1 MGLSGSGPVLGLAV
15 ALAVVAGVSP
25 AGAQERFAL
34 PQGEFLFVSPP
45 EGWVLG
51 FSHKDR
57 AKRHIEYIPAGQKVQ
72 SWTEMVTVQTF
83 YGLGTQAKGN
93 LNLRG
98 YVLFIAKSFQEK
110 CRETKVEPP
119 DLRRIGRYD
128 SATVAIV
135 CRDPD
140 RTKFSPQAVMRNYEF
155 LTLRA
160 IQGRDA
166 LYVVQ
171 RAWHDDVERDTPVS
185 SSATL
190 KEWGAFFN
198 QIEICDTRDPALDCR
213 TLGLLSQADAE
224 AIARRQGFVDLGGCF
239 YFRTLTVLPDIG
251 KPQRLLSVMTISFGK
266 GPFGQSAVET
276 GIADTA
282 AKEAG
287 ENRPVAVIAG
297 TDRVGWA
304 SPAESAANV
313 QAGLAA
319 LRDLFIQRGIEP
331 SRIVIRSNPTCR
343 N

>member
-1 MGLSGSGPVLGLAV
+1 MRLSGSGAVLGLVV
-15 ALAVVAGVSP
+15 ALAVLAGVTP
-25 AGAQERFAL
+25 AWAQERFVFPL
-34 PQGEFLFVSPP
+34 GEFLFVSPP

-57 AKRHIEYIPAGQKVQ
+57 AKRHEEYIPAGQKVQ
-72 SWTEMVTVQTF
+72 NWTEMVTIQTF

-98 YVLFIAKSFQEK
+98 YVLLIAKSFQEK

-119 DLRRIGRYD
+119 LLRRVGRYD

-140 RTKFSPQAVMRNYEF
+140 RTKFPPQAVMRNYEF

-171 RAWHDDVERDTPVS
+171 RAWHDDTERDTPLS
-185 SSATL
+185 SDATL

-198 QIEICDTRDPALDCR
+198 RIEICDTRDPALDCR

-224 AIARRQGFVDLGGCF
+224 GLARRQGFVDLGGCL
-239 YFRTLTVLPDIG
+239 YLSTLTVLPDIG
-251 KPQRLLSVMTISFGK
+251 KPQRQLSIMTISFGK
-266 GPFGQSAVET
+266 GPFGQSAVEI

-297 TDRVGWA
+297 TDRRAFA
-304 SPAESAANV
+304 SPAESAVNI

-319 LRDLFIQRGIEP
+319 LHELFVQRGIEP
-331 SRIVIRSNPTCR
+331 SRIVIRSNPSCG